1 MTNRREEL
9 LDDLDRLLEELCVQW
24 GFCNQLTA
32 ADLVSAC
39 VPLSGDDFANAVL
52 EAEKMN
58 PEYEPQW
65 VRRIRERFAARFGPS
80 ISPAD

>member
-1 MTNRREEL
+1 MTNRREDL
-9 LDDLDRLLEELCVQW
+9 LDDLDRLLEDLCAQW

-32 ADLVSAC
+32 ADLVSAR
-39 VPLSGDDFANAVL
+39 VALSDVDFANAVL
-52 EAEKMN
+52 EAAKMN

-80 ISPAD
+80 ISLAD